1 MLLLFGIVAKES
13 TASPLELLT
22 PLSTRGPPTQIS
34 INYLGLGN
42 LCTHFVNLKTFC
54 VQPPSPWYAPGQGGG
69 GLRLCAHTQFVRI
82 PQVCLHFRWFVV
94 IAQCNLCDRRG
105 KVNVDVPTIRTDTRD
120 GAKEEEG
127 DGEGQKNRLVQVQ
140 TDAGDRDTKKR
151 LSAQMYLKA
160 VITIYCW

>member
-1 MLLLFGIVAKES
+1 MHALCELKNVLCA
-13 TASPLELLT
+13 APLPLGT
-22 PLSTRGPPTQIS
+22 PLARGE
-34 INYLGLGN
+34 
-42 LCTHFVNLKTFC
+42 
-54 VQPPSPWYAPGQGGG
+54 

-105 KVNVDVPTIRTDTRD
+105 KVNVDVPTIRTDRAD
-120 GAKEEEG
+120 GAKEEGEEEG
-127 DGEGQKNRLVQVQ
+127 GEGQKNRLVQVQ

>member
-1 MLLLFGIVAKES
+1 MHALCELKNVLCAAPPLLA
-13 TASPLELLT
+13 T
-22 PLSTRGPPTQIS
+22 PLA
-34 INYLGLGN
+34 
-42 LCTHFVNLKTFC
+42 
-54 VQPPSPWYAPGQGGG
+54 WGGEG

-105 KVNVDVPTIRTDTRD
+105 KVNVDVPTIRTDRGD
-120 GAKEEEG
+120 VDQEEEG
-127 DGEGQKNRLVQVQ
+127 GGEGHKNRLVQVQ
-140 TDAGDRDTKKR
+140 TESGDRDTKKR

>member
-1 MLLLFGIVAKES
+1 M
-13 TASPLELLT
+13 
-22 PLSTRGPPTQIS
+22 
-34 INYLGLGN
+34 
-42 LCTHFVNLKTFC
+42 NLKTFC
-54 VQPPSPWYAPGQGGG
+54 VQPPSSWYAPGLAWREG

-105 KVNVDVPTIRTDTRD
+105 KVNVDVPTIRTDRGD

-127 DGEGQKNRLVQVQ
+127 GGEGQENRLVQVQ